1 MADRQPSRAAV
12 FLDRDGVINEER
24 GHVHRPQDFVL
35 LPGVLAGLQE
45 LRHAGLPLVV
55 VTNQAGIARGLYGVD
70 DYLALTEHM
79 RLQLRAAGITLAGVY
94 CCPHHPTEGIGRW
107 KCDCACRK
115 PQPGLLQA
123 AAVDLGLDLAASFLV
138 GDKASDIAAGRA
150 AGLRGCVL
158 VESGH
163 PVSDAD
169 RRSADRCEPGLLQAA
184 HWIAARSAPLP
195 GRPASRPASR
205 SSASRSSATLQSLH

>member
-1 MADRQPSRAAV
+1 MPERQPSRAAV

-24 GHVHRPQDFVL
+24 GDLHRPQDFVL
-35 LPGVLAGLQE
+35 LPGVLRALQE
-45 LRHAGLPLVV
+45 LRHAGLSLVV
-55 VTNQAGIARGLYGVD
+55 ISNQPGIARGQYDVD
-70 DYLALTEHM
+70 DYRALTEHM

-94 CCPHHPTEGIGRW
+94 CCPHHPTEGVGRW
-107 KCDCACRK
+107 KCECDCRK
-115 PQPGLLQA
+115 PKPGMLRA
-123 AAVDLGLDLAASFLV
+123 AAADLGLDLAASFLV

-184 HWIAARSAPLP
+184 HWIAGRSTAMPIRPPAPAP
-195 GRPASRPASR
+195 ARPAV
-205 SSASRSSATLQSLH
+205 H